1 MSETIVISYIFSYR
15 KFDVLKPAFP
25 TTATGDNIAIA
36 VAFEKITTE
45 RNLSLSFQ
53 LWSSELYICS
63 HEGLTLEMLDLQTL
77 YGGNLHYRL
86 SR

>member
-1 MSETIVISYIFSYR
+1 MQGCSWKSSSPNSRQMI
-15 KFDVLKPAFP
+15 AFP

-86 SR
+86 SW